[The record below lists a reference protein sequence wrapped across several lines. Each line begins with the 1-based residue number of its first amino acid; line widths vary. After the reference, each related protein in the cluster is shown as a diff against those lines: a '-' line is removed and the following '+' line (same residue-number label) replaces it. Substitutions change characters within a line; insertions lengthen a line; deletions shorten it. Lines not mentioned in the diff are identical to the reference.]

1 MKVLHILFNR
11 LFFLNLDNYHPAK
24 FIFLTFLFSIG
35 VAFLDGTIDYFFFVE
50 EDSLLD
56 ALFFDVSVFEIY
68 IRSMIVITFTIFG
81 SLTSLFINRI
91 KRDKELLAESEL
103 KFKTVATYSNDWIY
117 WIAPDKSYYFI
128 SPSCE
133 TITGYSIG
141 EFENNNNF
149 LNDIIHP
156 DDREMFVNHEN
167 LSLKGKGLEE
177 FQFRIITKT
186 NEIKWIHHL
195 CQPVYKNNIYLGH
208 RVSNRDLT
216 KLKKAED
223 ELTKIGERLKEAN
236 RTLKELVEQ
245 RTIEMTTFMTQ
256 CPYPRAVYD
265 KNGDLINCNP
275 AWQSEFPT
283 NAEKNNIYTH
293 HLVKN
298 SRLEDKIKKV
308 FNIGE
313 GFKSHPIYYEELD
326 KMLVLDFYAIKNSKY
341 EIEKV
346 VLNVEDITE
355 HTRHKELSKELETR
369 KDLIGE
375 IFDYLEADRRHI
387 SKDLHDRIGQNL
399 MLIKMNAELI
409 KDANLYAPE
418 KSDEIVDL
426 TIKTSKEIKEII
438 YSLYPV
444 EIEKY
449 GLCESIRN
457 MVNRIDELTDMKF
470 DIKFVGEYKP
480 MSKRLELAIFRV
492 IQEALNNITKHS
504 KANNVKLNINFKA
517 NIILGM
523 ISDDGV
529 GINNTSPEETKYGMK
544 FMEER
549 IESVGGYFELNSEN
563 KKGTSIHFEIP
574 IN

>member
-1 MKVLHILFNR
+1 M
-11 LFFLNLDNYHPAK
+11 A
-24 FIFLTFLFSIG
+24 FLFSIG
-35 VAFLDGTIDYFFFVE
+35 VAFLDGIIDYFFFME
-50 EDSLLD
+50 EESILD

-81 SLTSLFINRI
+81 ALTALFINRI

-133 TITGYSIG
+133 TITGYSISD
-141 EFENNNNF
+141 FEKNINF
-149 LNDIIHP
+149 LDDIIHP
-156 DDREMFVNHEN
+156 DDREMFVNHESN
-167 LSLKGKGLEE
+167 SLKGESLEE
-177 FQFRIITKT
+177 FQFRIITKAKET
-186 NEIKWIHHL
+186 KWIHHL
-195 CQPVYKNNIYLGH
+195 CQPVYKDNIYLGH

-216 KLKKAED
+216 KLKNAED
-223 ELTKIGERLKEAN
+223 ELTRIGERLKEAN
-236 RTLKELVEQ
+236 RTLRDLVEQ

-283 NAEKNNIYTH
+283 NADKNNLYNH
-293 HLVKN
+293 YLVKN
-298 SRLEDKIKKV
+298 SRLEDRIKHV

-313 GFKSHPIYYEELD
+313 GFKSHPIYYEEID

-426 TIKTSKEIKEII
+426 TIRTSKEIREII

-449 GLCESIRN
+449 GLLESIRN
-457 MVNRIDELTDMKF
+457 MVNRIDELTEMKF
-470 DIKFVGEYKP
+470 EIKFAGDYKP
-480 MSKRLELAIFRV
+480 MSKRFELAIFRV
-492 IQEALNNITKHS
+492 IQEALNNIAKHS
-504 KANNVKLNINFKA
+504 KANSVKLNINFKS

-529 GINNTSPEETKYGMK
+529 GINKLSRDESKYGMK

-549 IESVGGYFELNSEN
+549 IESLGGYFELNSEN

-574 IN
+574 ITN